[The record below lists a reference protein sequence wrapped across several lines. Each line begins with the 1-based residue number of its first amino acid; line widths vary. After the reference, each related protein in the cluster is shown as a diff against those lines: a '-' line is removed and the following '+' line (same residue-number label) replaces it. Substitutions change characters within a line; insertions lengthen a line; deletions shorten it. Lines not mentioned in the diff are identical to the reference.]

1 MLLDNSLYNINL
13 KNRKIYNGIKK
24 IIIGI
29 AKNLLIVSSLTSLES
44 IIINN
49 NEKSIL
55 FSWIYLVTIALKIY
69 TVFSAYKDILFGIGE
84 IIGFRLKKENTS
96 IIKIKKSIHLEDSVA
111 KRDLD

>member
-29 AKNLLIVSSLTSLES
+29 SKNLLIVSSLTSLES

-49 NEKSIL
+49 NEKIVC
-55 FSWIYLVTIALKIY
+55 IY
-69 TVFSAYKDILFGIGE
+69 
-84 IIGFRLKKENTS
+84 
-96 IIKIKKSIHLEDSVA
+96 
-111 KRDLD
+111 